1 MIAAA
6 DAPPGRR
13 RVPWRRCSG
22 GGDAGERRALTALVM
37 TCECGEVARAETED
51 ELIAA
56 VERHVA
62 EQHPDLV
69 GTFSREDILAMAEMV

>member
-1 MIAAA
+1 MAFAM
-6 DAPPGRR
+6 R
-13 RVPWRRCSG
+13 
-22 GGDAGERRALTALVM
+22 
-37 TCECGEVARAETED
+37 CECGEVARGETEN

-69 GTFSREDILAMAEMV
+69 GKLSSDDILAMAEMV

>member
-1 MIAAA
+1 M
-6 DAPPGRR
+6 
-13 RVPWRRCSG
+13 
-22 GGDAGERRALTALVM
+22 ALIM
-37 TCECGEVARAETED
+37 SCECGEVARSETED

-69 GTFSREDILAMAEMV
+69 GKLSRDDILAMAEIV

>member
-1 MIAAA
+1 
-6 DAPPGRR
+6 
-13 RVPWRRCSG
+13 
-22 GGDAGERRALTALVM
+22 M

-69 GTFSREDILAMAEMV
+69 GKFSPDDILAMAEMV

>member
-1 MIAAA
+1 M
-6 DAPPGRR
+6 
-13 RVPWRRCSG
+13 
-22 GGDAGERRALTALVM
+22 ALVM

-51 ELIAA
+51 ELITA

-69 GTFSREDILAMAEMV
+69 GTFSRGDILAMAEMV